1 MTIRLLCGRKGGMK
15 MNTST
20 ESLFL
25 EAISAGIRGKRVHWA
40 PLPPEQWT
48 ALFRLAETQKLL
60 AILTD
65 AVFECPNADSDPGF
79 SAYRSAAKRQVQLQ
93 TLKDAAFLPIY
104 LRLREAGIPALLVK
118 GLLCRSVYPN
128 GALRV
133 SADEDLLVESACFPD
148 ACRLL
153 AEAGL
158 IPGSDEDPRLAAEIS
173 WRSADG
179 LRYIELHKYLF
190 APDSGPFGLFQTV
203 LSEVFAHTREYRLG
217 DGASILSLSP
227 HDHLLYL
234 LLHAMKHFIRTG
246 FGLRQICDIG
256 LWADRWRAEI
266 NWELL
271 WEQAERV
278 QGAQFCA
285 ALFRIAESSL
295 GIPLDLPALWRSNV
309 PDLQPMLRDLLDG
322 GIYGSSSKSR
332 EHSARITQDAVA
344 AQRRGKRQSL
354 RTAIFPSAKSL
365 ERDFPVLKE
374 HPLMLPLIWE
384 KRLAQYLR
392 SSASDPSDD
401 PSESLRLGRERLSL
415 LREYGIL
422 E

>member
-1 MTIRLLCGRKGGMK
+1 MK
-15 MNTST
+15 MNRST

-25 EAISAGIRGKRVHWA
+25 EAISAGIRGERVRWA

-48 ALFRLAETQKLL
+48 SLFQLAETQKLL
-60 AILTD
+60 PILTD
-65 AVFECPNADSDPGF
+65 AVFECPNAETDLRF

-93 TLKDAAFLPIY
+93 ALKDAAFLPIY
-104 LRLREAGIPALLVK
+104 MRLRDAEIPALVVK
-118 GLLCRSVYPN
+118 GTLCRTVYPN
-128 GALRV
+128 GALRI
-133 SADEDLLVESACFPD
+133 SSDEDLLVEQASFPD

-158 IPGSDEDPRLAAEIS
+158 IAASEEDPLLTAEIA

-179 LRYIELHKYLF
+179 LCYIELHKYLF
-190 APDSGPFGLFQTV
+190 APNSGPFGLLQTV
-203 LSEVFAHTREYRLG
+203 FSEVFEHTREYRLC
-217 DGASILSLSP
+217 DGGSVLSLSP

-256 LWADRWRAEI
+256 LWAERWREEI

-271 WEQAERV
+271 WEQAEQV
-278 QGAQFCA
+278 HGAQFCA
-285 ALFRIAESSL
+285 ALFQIAEKSL
-295 GIPLDLPALWRSNV
+295 GIPLELPAPWSSIA
-309 PDLQPMLRDLLDG
+309 PDPQPMLQDLLDG

-344 AQRRGKRQSL
+344 AQRTGKRRSL
-354 RTAIFPSAKSL
+354 RTALFPSAKSL

-374 HPLMLPLIWE
+374 HPLMLPLVWG
-384 KRLAQYLR
+384 KRLVRYLK
-392 SSASDPSDD
+392 SSASNPSDQ
-401 PSESLRLGRERLSL
+401 PAETLRLGKERLSL

-422 E
+422 DEKP